1 MKQSII
7 IQFRKEHDRVLESN
21 HDLSIFSHIVN
32 NTLKKSTHAYF
43 HKRDEIFSA
52 VNQFVKRMSAQYGYA
67 RIIMTSNI
75 HWFDSKSI
83 DSIDFIVEFKDIN
96 IN

>member
-7 IQFRKEHDRVLESN
+7 IQFRKEHDRVLESY

-32 NTLKKSTHAYF
+32 NTLKISIHAYF

-67 RIIMTSNI
+67 RIIMISNI

>member
-7 IQFRKEHDRVLESN
+7 IQFRKEHDRVLESY

-32 NTLKKSTHAYF
+32 NTLKISTHAYF
-43 HKRDEIFSA
+43 HKRDEILSA

-67 RIIMTSNI
+67 RIIMISNI